1 MKRKPIDVE
10 ELKKVFRINKYGK
23 LERLYY
29 GKWKEISVVSNH
41 NHGYCRVHFIDRAL
55 WYHVV
60 LWILYTGKDV
70 PSNMVIDHI
79 NGNRL
84 DNRIEN
90 LRLVNQRV
98 NTQNKKAHRQGKLV
112 GCYFDKCRDRYKAQV
127 QIGKK
132 AIYLGRYA
140 TEEEAHNIYVS
151 ACKHIEEYVDDDSF
165 RELVNKDQK

>member
-10 ELKKVFRINKYGK
+10 ELKKVFRINDKGK
-23 LERLYY
+23 LEKLYC
-29 GKWKEISVVSNH
+29 GRWKEVPVVSNH
-41 NHGYCRVHFIDRAL
+41 DHGYCRVGFNSMRVC
-55 WYHVV
+55 YHTIV
-60 LWILYTGKDV
+60 WILTTGEDI
-70 PSNMVIDHI
+70 PEDMVIDHI
-79 NGNRL
+79 NGNKL

-140 TEEEAHNIYVS
+140 TEEEAHNIYVN
-151 ACKHIEEYVDDDSF
+151 ACEHIEEYVDDDSF
-165 RELVNKDQK
+165 RELVNKAQK

>member
-1 MKRKPIDVE
+1 MKRKPIDVK
-10 ELKKVFRINKYGK
+10 ELKKVFRINDKGK

-29 GKWKEISVVSNH
+29 GRWKEIPVVSNH
-41 NHGYCRVHFIDRAL
+41 NLGYCRVVFLDRVT

-60 LWILYTGKDV
+60 LWVIHTGEDI

-79 NGNRL
+79 NGNKL

-90 LRLVNQRV
+90 LRMVNQRV
-98 NTQNKKAHRQGKLV
+98 NMQNNKAHRQGKLV
-112 GCYFDKCRDRYKAQV
+112 GCYFDKREGRYKAQIQV
-127 QIGKK
+127 GKK
-132 AIYLGRYA
+132 VIHLGYYN

-151 ACKHIEEYVDDDSF
+151 ACKHIEEYVDNDSF

>member
-10 ELKKVFRINKYGK
+10 ELKKVFRINDKGK
-23 LERLYY
+23 LERLDLYHS
-29 GKWKEISVVSNH
+29 GKGWVIVKNNSNSG
-41 NHGYCRVHFIDRAL
+41 HGYCRVRL
-55 WYHVV
+55 NSMMVCYHTIV
-60 LWILYTGKDV
+60 WILTTGEDI
-70 PSNMVIDHI
+70 PEDMVIDHI
-79 NGNRL
+79 NGNKL

-140 TEEEAHNIYVS
+140 TE
-151 ACKHIEEYVDDDSF
+151 
-165 RELVNKDQK
+165 